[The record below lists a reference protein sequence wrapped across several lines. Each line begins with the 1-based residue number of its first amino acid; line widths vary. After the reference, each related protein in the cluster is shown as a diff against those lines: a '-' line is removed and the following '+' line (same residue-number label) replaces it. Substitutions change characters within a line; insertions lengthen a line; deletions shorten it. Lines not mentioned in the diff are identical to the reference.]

1 VRGGLTSRTVV
12 ASGALAA
19 TVTASFA
26 LSLVAIATLRDRER
40 QVTGSLERL
49 QAATELE
56 RRVIDLETGV
66 RGFVLTHE
74 ERFLEP
80 WDGAR
85 ADLPDRGEALARL
98 SDSQLP
104 LVTQITADIQS
115 YIDEYGVPLVEAVR
129 RDDPAASSVP
139 TTDEGRRRV
148 DEIRAEIDRYR
159 ATEDAQLER
168 GRDRSHEAAR
178 LAVITAAGG
187 LVGSLLLIALF
198 AGYLSRAIVAPLR
211 RASATAGR
219 LATGDLAARLP
230 EAATGEIGSLDRSF
244 NSMAASLEANRDELT
259 HLLDEQAALRRV
271 ATLVARGRP
280 PSEIVSAVADEVTRL
295 IGARRGGV
303 IRFEPDGAATTLAGV
318 GQTLEHTRVGVRW
331 RAEDYP
337 AVGAVWRTGRSARVD
352 EKDFGKVSSPVAK
365 ELRRAGVAS
374 VVASPII
381 VDDRVWGTIAVASHQ
396 EPLPADTE
404 KRMVDFGELVATAI
418 ANAENRAELNA
429 SRARVVAASDE
440 TRRRIERDLHDGAQ
454 QRLVSIGLELR
465 AAQSMVPAGLPDL
478 SGRVS
483 RVAQALNAAVADLQE
498 TSRGIHPAI
507 LSRGGL
513 GPALRTLARRS
524 ALPVELDLGDDQRL
538 PERVEVAVYYVTS
551 EALTNAVKHA
561 HASVIHIDLHVDGAT
576 VELSIRDDGVGGAD
590 PTRGSGLVGLRDRI
604 EALGGKIEVVSPSG
618 RGTSL
623 AVRIPVGQS

>member
-1 VRGGLTSRTVV
+1 
-12 ASGALAA
+12 
-19 TVTASFA
+19 
-26 LSLVAIATLRDRER
+26 LVAIATLRDRER